1 MTLKYAKKPYSK
13 RQINKLLN
21 PLVSEWLSSFNKL
34 TPPQKYAIP
43 IINNKENTLIA
54 SPTGSG
60 KTISAFLNVI
70 NDLINLKTE
79 NKLED
84 AVYCIYISPLRSLN
98 NDIRKNLLIPLNNI
112 QEKAQLKNEDL
123 SEIRVGIRTGDT
135 PQNERTKMLRRP
147 PHILITTPETLA
159 IILCAPKFRECLRN
173 VKCVILDEIHEI
185 CTSKRGVH
193 LSLSLERLQELANNK
208 LTRIGLSATIH
219 PLDEVAKFLV
229 GQENGI
235 ERDCTIVDT
244 RFVKPIEFKVTCPVP
259 DLIHT
264 SYSKINS
271 KLYSSIRN
279 SITNNHTT
287 LIFTN
292 TRSNTERVVHQLER
306 LGSVNVDELAAHH
319 GSLSREMRQEVENKL
334 KEGNMKVVVT
344 STSLELGVDIG
355 SIDLVTQIGSPKSI
369 ARCLQRV
376 GRSGHSLDKVSKGN
390 LIATNR
396 DDLIENAVISLEI
409 SKGNL
414 DKVYIPK
421 LSLDVL
427 SQHVVGMGIEQQWN
441 IKDAY
446 ELIKRSYCYKDLEQ
460 DTFNR
465 IIKYLSGGYQD
476 LEEFRVYGKIWY
488 DEETGMFGR
497 RGPMVRM
504 LYSTN
509 IGTIPNE
516 VSIKVYDNKKKLI
529 GFIEEEFLLRL
540 SKNDIFVLGGKTF
553 QFKYSKGF
561 NAYAIPATNMR
572 PTIPAWHSE
581 TLPLSFELGESISQ
595 FRGRI
600 FKMIE
605 KKSQIN
611 DLVKII
617 MKETSTDKIAA
628 TNIIDYFNEEY
639 KFLKTIGITKV
650 PSPKNIII
658 ENYIDNDDRQNI
670 IFNCVFGRKIND
682 ALSRAYATAPVISKK
697 RNVLITVNDNGFIL
711 TFSPGVRINPKW
723 IIKQVKASNL
733 RRITL
738 EAIKRTELVK
748 RSFRH
753 CAVRSFMVLR
763 TYKGH
768 NIRVGRQQINSQILM
783 EICQELDKFPVLE
796 ESYREIIEDKMDIK
810 NAENILS
817 EIENK
822 KRVFV
827 FGPESRIPSP
837 FTHNLILS
845 VYDDVVG
852 ITDKKALLENLYE
865 IVNNRINQKNNGK
878 LLK

>member
-1 MTLKYAKKPYSK
+1 MTLKYAKKSYSK

-21 PLVSEWLSSFNKL
+21 PLVSEWLSNFKKL

-54 SPTGSG
+54 SSTGSG

-135 PQNERTKMLRRP
+135 PQNERAKMLRSP

-159 IILCAPKFRECLRN
+159 IILCAPKFRECLRK

-193 LSLSLERLQELANNK
+193 LSLSLERLQELANDK
-208 LTRIGLSATIH
+208 FTRIGLSATIH

-264 SYSKINS
+264 SSSKINS

-279 SITNNHTT
+279 NITNNHTT

-376 GRSGHSLDKVSKGN
+376 GRSGHSLDKISKGN

-427 SQHVVGMGIEQQWN
+427 SQHVVGMAIEQQWN

-446 ELIKRSYCYKDLEQ
+446 ELIKIHEKTHTPTAVGYCLRYMPSAIKMKELLDQKKIGNIYNAFVDIGQYLP
-460 DTFNR
+460 DWR
-465 IIKYLSGGYQD
+465 PSIKYRDS
-476 LEEFRVYGKIWY
+476 
-488 DEETGMFGR
+488 
-497 RGPMVRM
+497 
-504 LYSTN
+504 
-509 IGTIPNE
+509 
-516 VSIKVYDNKKKLI
+516 VSSKLI
-529 GFIEEEFLLRL
+529 
-540 SKNDIFVLGGKTF
+540 LGG
-553 QFKYSKGF
+553 G
-561 NAYAIPATNMR
+561 
-572 PTIPAWHSE
+572 
-581 TLPLSFELGESISQ
+581 
-595 FRGRI
+595 
-600 FKMIE
+600 
-605 KKSQIN
+605 
-611 DLVKII
+611 
-617 MKETSTDKIAA
+617 
-628 TNIIDYFNEEY
+628 
-639 KFLKTIGITKV
+639 
-650 PSPKNIII
+650 
-658 ENYIDNDDRQNI
+658 
-670 IFNCVFGRKIND
+670 
-682 ALSRAYATAPVISKK
+682 
-697 RNVLITVNDNGFIL
+697 
-711 TFSPGVRINPKW
+711 
-723 IIKQVKASNL
+723 
-733 RRITL
+733 
-738 EAIKRTELVK
+738 
-748 RSFRH
+748 
-753 CAVRSFMVLR
+753 
-763 TYKGH
+763 
-768 NIRVGRQQINSQILM
+768 
-783 EICQELDKFPVLE
+783 
-796 ESYREIIEDKMDIK
+796 
-810 NAENILS
+810 
-817 EIENK
+817 
-822 KRVFV
+822 
-827 FGPESRIPSP
+827 
-837 FTHNLILS
+837 
-845 VYDDVVG
+845 
-852 ITDKKALLENLYE
+852 ALLELSHEIDYLQWLFGSLEVHYAQLRSSSELNLEVEELVDLVLISE
-865 IVNNRINQKNNGK
+865 IGTVCNVHLDFLQKK
-878 LLK
+878 ASRQHFFQ